1 MSKKVASAV
10 VEALVEEFKA
20 GLKEGSSKGYTIKGV
35 GTFYAFPPEEASK
48 KTTKKG
54 ATFNLA
60 FKEGSSKASEAK
72 DE

>member
-1 MSKKVASAV
+1 M

-20 GLKEGSSKGYTIKGV
+20 GLEEGASKGYTIKGV

-48 KTTKKG
+48 RKTKKG
-54 ATFNLA
+54 ETFNLA
-60 FKEGSSKASEAK
+60 FKEGSSKAK